1 MEQLDKGF
9 DELFAI
15 NVKGYLLGAKAAAAE
30 LVKSCGSM
38 IFTLSNSAFYAEGG
52 GPLYT
57 ASKHAAVG
65 LIRELAFELAP
76 KVRVNGVGP
85 CGMKTDLRGPQALG
99 QQDTRIMDSRSPDAI
114 KAILPLQFF
123 PEPEEFTG
131 PFVLLASRQNNQTL
145 TGVMINADA
154 GLGVRG
160 IRNVAGG
167 LEL

>member
-1 MEQLDKGF
+1 
-9 DELFAI
+9 
-15 NVKGYLLGAKAAAAE
+15 
-30 LVKSCGSM
+30 
-38 IFTLSNSAFYAEGG
+38 
-52 GPLYT
+52 
-57 ASKHAAVG
+57 
-65 LIRELAFELAP
+65 
-76 KVRVNGVGP
+76 
-85 CGMKTDLRGPQALG
+85 LG

-154 GLGVRG
+154 GLGIRG